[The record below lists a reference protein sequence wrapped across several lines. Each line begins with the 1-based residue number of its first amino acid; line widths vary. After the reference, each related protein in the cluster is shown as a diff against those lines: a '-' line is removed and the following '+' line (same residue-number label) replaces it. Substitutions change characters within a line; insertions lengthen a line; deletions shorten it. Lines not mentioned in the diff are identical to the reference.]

1 MTAALICRW
10 IINRWAP
17 TADSE
22 RANAALAQLPP
33 AVSALAVCTA
43 LDAARDTNCTQIN
56 FCANILCVLPGTCV
70 AFQTLSPL
78 AVQSGCLRTLASL
91 DWLVLCKAHISA
103 CNLLRARRDKAS
115 APGGA
120 TLSLSLCW
128 IILQSGWEQSDET
141 HWCTHPCVF
150 VWIII
155 AECGGQNNVCL
166 LIWKRTPLCTF
177 CAHVLIATKRPEW
190 LWLMQRAL

>member
-1 MTAALICRW
+1 MQH
-10 IINRWAP
+10 
-17 TADSE
+17 SHK
-22 RANAALAQLPP
+22 LPP

-43 LDAARDTNCTQIN
+43 FDAARDTNCTQIN

-78 AVQSGCLRTLASL
+78 VVQSGCLRTLAPL
-91 DWLVLCKAHISA
+91 DWLVLCKRRTLA
-103 CNLLRARRDKAS
+103 RAICYEHAETKQVHLGVRH
-115 APGGA
+115 
-120 TLSLSLCW
+120 SLSLCW
-128 IILQSGWEQSDET
+128 IIQSGWEQSDET